1 MRVLTPVT
9 NSTMV
14 IDSGSTNRPACTCS
28 PPTGIHDQRFWVKVR
43 TGACTVSR
51 SR

>member
-1 MRVLTPVT
+1 MPVT

-14 IDSGSTNRPACTCS
+14 IDSGSTKRLAWTCS
-28 PPTGIHDQRFWVKVR
+28 RSTGIHVHRFWVKVR
-43 TGACTVSR
+43 TGALTVSR